1 MSHSLPCKTE
11 KSILTPE
18 SSVLYFSM
26 FVMGGCGLAY
36 EYTFSR
42 IASDLLGNSTH
53 QWAIIIGVM
62 LFFMGVGADIQKY
75 LTDRRL
81 LDKLILSEIAL
92 GLLGGFGP
100 IAMLFT
106 YGQWGNYYVMVQY
119 FFICSIGLLI
129 GLEIPLITRI
139 NQTYSQELRFNLA
152 GILKMDYIGSLCG
165 ALCWVFLLPRF
176 FTMVEM
182 SFVLAFFTLAAAA
195 ITFFYF
201 RRLIHYKLPLLV
213 FLLISAGV
221 LVYSFSQTRGW
232 TQYAEQY
239 LYRDRIVFS
248 KTSKYQHIVIT
259 ESSAGE
265 ISCYINGHLQF
276 NGEDEHV
283 YHENLVH
290 PAMSVAP
297 RKKRVL
303 ILGGGDGLALREV
316 LKYQEVEEVTLVD
329 LDPVITALAAS
340 NPYFVRMNQGSLSH
354 AKVNVIE
361 NHALLE
367 GKDDK
372 LIVSNQHSGF
382 PRTGGVVADIKV
394 LNVDAAKFV
403 EQVAGRFDVIIMDFP
418 DPNSME
424 LSKLF
429 AQHFYANVKKR
440 LAVSGILVQQST
452 SPVHAKEAFLCI
464 GRTLNASGFSA
475 IPYHDN
481 VPSFGEW
488 GWWIAGHRE
497 ARSPEKIRKA
507 LMNLDEIVVGTRYLT
522 PELIHA
528 SLVFG
533 KDQLESDRNDINT
546 LSSPQIYKYYL
557 LGWRNSL

>member
-1 MSHSLPCKTE
+1 MPPPSPHSNEKPALTTE
-11 KSILTPE
+11 SL
-18 SSVLYFSM
+18 VLYFSM

-42 IASDLLGNSTH
+42 IASDLLGNSTR

-62 LFFMGVGADIQKY
+62 LFFMGVGADLQKY
-75 LTDRRL
+75 LKDRRM

-100 IAMLFT
+100 IAMLFA
-106 YGQWGNYYVMVQY
+106 YGQWSQHYVMVQY

-139 NQTYSQELRFNLA
+139 NETYSKELRFNLA

-165 ALCWVFLLPRF
+165 ALCWIYILPLF

-182 SFVLAFFTLAAAA
+182 AFVLALFTVAAAA

-201 RRLIHYKLPLLV
+201 RRLIHYQLPLV
-213 FLLISAGV
+213 LLLLASACG
-221 LVYSFSQTRGW
+221 LAYSFTQTKDW
-232 TQYAEQY
+232 THHAEQY
-239 LYRDRIVFS
+239 LYRDRIVYS
-248 KTSKYQHIVIT
+248 KTSKYQHMLIT

-276 NGEDEHV
+276 NGADEFV

-290 PAMSVAP
+290 PAMSIAT

-316 LKYQEVEEVTLVD
+316 LKYPEVEEVTLVD
-329 LDPVITALAAS
+329 LDPMMTELAAT
-340 NPYFVRMNQGSLSH
+340 NPYFVRMNQGSLSD
-354 AKVNVIE
+354 AKVNIIK
-361 NHALLE
+361 NHALVE
-367 GKDDK
+367 GKNET
-372 LIVSNQHSGF
+372 LVVPNQKSPFQRSEGA
-382 PRTGGVVADIKV
+382 VAEIKI
-394 LNVDAAKFV
+394 LNIDAAKFV

-424 LSKLF
+424 LSKLY
-429 AQHFYANVKKR
+429 ARHFYENVKKR
-440 LAVSGILVQQST
+440 LAVSGVLVQQST
-452 SPVHAKEAFLCI
+452 SPIYARDAFLCI
-464 GRTLNASGFSA
+464 GRTLAASGFA
-475 IPYHDN
+475 VIPYHDN

-488 GWWIAGHRE
+488 GWWMAVHEGTQ
-497 ARSPEKIRKA
+497 SPEKIRNA
-507 LMNLDEIVVGTRYLT
+507 LAGLDEITVDTRYLT

-533 KDQLESDRNDINT
+533 KDQLESDKEDINT
-546 LSSPQIYKYYL
+546 LISPQVYKYYL
-557 LGWRNSL
+557 QGWRKSL